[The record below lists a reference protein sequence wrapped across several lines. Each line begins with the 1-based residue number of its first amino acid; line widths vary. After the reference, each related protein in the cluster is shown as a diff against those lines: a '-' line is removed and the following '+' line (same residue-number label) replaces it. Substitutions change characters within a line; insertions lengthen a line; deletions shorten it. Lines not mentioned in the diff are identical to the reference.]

1 MATPGALAEYS
12 PDDLIEQ
19 IYNGAVPA
27 ALAEQIGVHKCS
39 IYRHL
44 AEHPE
49 YQKARKIG
57 MAVRLDDAEI
67 AVDGADERT
76 LAIARERW
84 RVVTW
89 RAEREHPDTW
99 GQRQASIVVNI
110 LNADG
115 ALAVQAADLL
125 SQLRQIA
132 TYPQAIESDLP
143 NNEAEST

>member
-1 MATPGALAEYS
+1 MATPGALANIP
-12 PDDLIEQ
+12 PDELIEQ

-27 ALAEQIGVHKCS
+27 KLAADIGIHKCS

-44 AEHPE
+44 ASHPE

-57 MAVRLDDAEI
+57 MAVRLDDAEL

-76 LAIARERW
+76 LGIARERW

-99 GQRQASIVVNI
+99 GQRSTVVHEI
-110 LNADG
+110 GGELAE
-115 ALAVQAADLL
+115 ALARTRERV
-125 SQLRQIA
+125 
-132 TYPQAIESDLP
+132 IEGTASVVPEDTALQQKP
-143 NNEAEST
+143 R